1 MKGLRTQVSL
11 LLANG
16 HPNAGSYPIGR
27 LWLESEIVVERI
39 NKHLADEALMTQL
52 AVSTLM
58 SEEAGKTF
66 NERIKDLTN
75 GW

>member
-1 MKGLRTQVSL
+1 M

-16 HPNAGSYPIGR
+16 HPDAPSYPIGR
-27 LWLESEIVVERI
+27 LWIEAEIVVDRI
-39 NKHLADEALMTQL
+39 NKHLADEALLTQL

-58 SEEAGKTF
+58 SESAGETF
-66 NERIKDLTN
+66 NDRIKDLTN

>member
-1 MKGLRTQVSL
+1 MSL

-16 HPNAGSYPIGR
+16 HPGAASYPIGR
-27 LWLESEIVVERI
+27 VWLEAELVVNRI
-39 NKHLADEALMTQL
+39 NKQLADTAMLTQL

-58 SEEAGKTF
+58 SKEAGDTF
-66 NERIKDLTN
+66 NDRIKDLTN

>member
-16 HPNAGSYPIGR
+16 HPNAASYPIGR
-27 LWLESEIVVERI
+27 VWLESEIVTDRI
-39 NKHLADEALMTQL
+39 NKHIADNALMTQL
-52 AVSTLM
+52 AVSTIL
-58 SEEAGKTF
+58 SESAGETF
-66 NERIKDLTN
+66 HDRIKDLTN